1 MGSLTAPPGTSV
13 SPVADAAQALFME
26 ARRRRRRR
34 WLARTAAALVVAAA
48 VAVCAVI
55 WLPGA
60 SDQAARRTGAVGGL
74 ARRPSAPSW
83 RARVTYRVVTA
94 GVFEAYGTWNLGFSG
109 NNRSLSF
116 SEATLATDLIPRAAP
131 RAPEPPS
138 TESGTE
144 RIVDGQVY
152 VLNRAHGRLGWLHD
166 PAQEYI
172 DVNVTDPRT
181 LVRVL
186 APFARFQAAG
196 YQVIGGVRLKVLR
209 ATDPRRLTDRA
220 LLPVVWTSGQ
230 PVSSLEI
237 WVDRHGVTHRMAFTF
252 RAPGR
257 IILSTPVSR
266 DALAAYRRAEHTMSH
281 VQSQADYGTGRGA
294 SQVRLAR
301 RHFHQALLRA
311 FPIRHGYQVTA
322 TTVIFTAIGQPQHI
336 TAPQNSISSR

>member
-1 MGSLTAPPGTSV
+1 
-13 SPVADAAQALFME
+13 
-26 ARRRRRRR
+26 
-34 WLARTAAALVVAAA
+34 

-74 ARRPSAPSW
+74 VRRPSAPSW
-83 RARVTYRVVTA
+83 RARVRYRVVTA

-131 RAPEPPS
+131 RAPEPTS

-152 VLNRAHGRLGWLHD
+152 VLDRAHGRLRWVRD

-172 DVNVTDPRT
+172 DVTVIDPRT
-181 LVRVL
+181 LVRAL
-186 APFARFQAAG
+186 APFARFRAVG
-196 YQVIGGVRLKVLR
+196 YQVIGGVRLTVLR
-209 ATDPRRLTDRA
+209 ATAPRRLTDRA

-257 IILSTPVSR
+257 IILSTPVST
-266 DALAAYRRAEHTMSH
+266 DALAAYRQAERAL
-281 VQSQADYGTGRGA
+281 SQAQSSSTAQPGQRYLLR
-294 SQVRLAR
+294 QVSLAR
-301 RHFHQALLRA
+301 RHFDQALLHA
-311 FPIRHGYQVTA
+311 FPVRHGYQLTT
-322 TTVIFTAIGQPQHI
+322 TTVIFTAIGQPQRI
-336 TAPQNSISSR
+336 TAPQNAISSR

>member
-1 MGSLTAPPGTSV
+1 MGSLTAPPATSV
-13 SPVADAAQALFME
+13 SPAADAAQALFME

-34 WLARTAAALVVAAA
+34 WLARTAAVLVVAAA

-60 SDQAARRTGAVGGL
+60 SNQAARRTGAVGGL
-74 ARRPSAPSW
+74 VRRPSASSW

-131 RAPEPPS
+131 RAPQPAS

-144 RIVDGQVY
+144 RIVGGQVY
-152 VLNRAHGRLGWLHD
+152 VLDRVHGRLRWLHD

-172 DVNVTDPRT
+172 DVNVIDPRT

-209 ATDPRRLTDRA
+209 AADPRRLTGRA

-257 IILSTPVSR
+257 IILSTPVSK
-266 DALAAYRRAEHTMSH
+266 DALAAYRQAERALSH
-281 VQSQADYGTGRGA
+281 VQSQADYGTGRAA
-294 SQVRLAR
+294 SQDRLAT
-301 RHFHQALLRA
+301 RHFDQALLHA
-311 FPIRHGYQVTA
+311 FPVRHGYQVTA

-336 TAPQNSISSR
+336 TAPQNAISSR